1 MTDCILFKHA
11 TVYTISGP
19 WPDAWL
25 LVEGGRINSLGTGEY
40 PGRHADRII
49 DLAGRDLLPGFI
61 DMHVHGALGHD
72 TMEPEPQALR
82 TMAHFFGQHGVT
94 SFLASTIS
102 AAPDAIAASLKAIQQ
117 AACERLDGAQVLGA
131 HLEGPFI
138 EPTRR
143 GAHEA
148 AQIRVAQVDEYRT
161 YLRSGIIKMLT
172 LAPEFS
178 ENLALLRDAAKQG
191 IVIALGHSRASY
203 EQVCQAVALGATQV
217 THLFNAM
224 EPLHHRQPGMVGA
237 ALTIPALCCE
247 VIADL
252 VHLAAPI
259 LRLVW
264 AAKGANGIVL
274 VTDAMSGTGMADGEY
289 HLWGDHITVVN
300 GEARTPA
307 GALAGSTLTLD
318 RALVNMMRTCHL
330 SLAQALPMVTANPAR
345 QLGIRTKGI
354 ISAGC
359 DADLVVW
366 DHGEVLL
373 TMAGGEIIHTAAGL
387 QAL

>member
-82 TMAHFFGQHGVT
+82 PMAHFFGQHGVT

-102 AAPDAIAASLKAIQQ
+102 AAPDAITASLKAIQQ
-117 AACERLDGAQVLGA
+117 AASERLDGAQVLGA

-161 YLRSGIIKMLT
+161 YLHSGIIKMLT
-172 LAPEFS
+172 LAPEFP

-203 EQVCQAVALGATQV
+203 EQVCQAVALGASQV

-289 HLWGDHITVVN
+289 HLWGD
-300 GEARTPA
+300 
-307 GALAGSTLTLD
+307 
-318 RALVNMMRTCHL
+318 
-330 SLAQALPMVTANPAR
+330 
-345 QLGIRTKGI
+345 
-354 ISAGC
+354 
-359 DADLVVW
+359 
-366 DHGEVLL
+366 
-373 TMAGGEIIHTAAGL
+373 
-387 QAL
+387 